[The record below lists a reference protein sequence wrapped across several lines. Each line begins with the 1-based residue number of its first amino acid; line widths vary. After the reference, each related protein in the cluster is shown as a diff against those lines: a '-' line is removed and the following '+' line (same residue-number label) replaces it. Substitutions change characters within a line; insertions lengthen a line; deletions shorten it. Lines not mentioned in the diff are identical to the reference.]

1 MALKKGMFENY
12 IKERE
17 SPLLPI
23 LNQSFLSKYSKNRV
37 FDEPES
43 LKKIQKINNFP
54 EENNDHFIKKQKKII
69 VNKTK
74 HKVYTNITQKLDT
87 NYTQTAHNEILN
99 ITQSEHKPDTKPNT
113 QKTQTRHKVNT
124 NYAQNHYISTLV
136 GLQKK
141 LLLYIFEAC
150 KKSCSYVTEP
160 LSINHISHTLEIPP
174 GSIKTSIKRLC
185 EKKFIKINSIKNGRG
200 GWSIYEIVNDIYNE
214 LLQMETKYK
223 VNTNYT
229 QNEHK
234 ANTKLNTQPNT
245 MISSSSSSLNL
256 KETTTS
262 LSDEWNFDIT
272 PYARLGFTQ
281 TQIKQLA
288 ALGSISASEVEQSLI
303 EFSYD
308 IDNNKLPPIKTSKI
322 NFLMGLLR
330 SGHSYTSEG
339 FKNEQDAL
347 ILEMASRA
355 EAKRKNLLE
364 AKFVMWESNLDQ
376 EERKKIEN
384 KLSIPLMVLYRTY
397 GLDNAEVKNC
407 FFNYY
412 VQKCLV

>member
-17 SPLLPI
+17 TPLIPN
-23 LNQSFLSKYSKNRV
+23 LNQHFLSKYSKNRV
-37 FDEPES
+37 FDEPDS
-43 LKKIQKINNFP
+43 LKKIQKINSFS
-54 EENNDHFIKKQKKII
+54 EERNYFIKERKEII
-69 VNKTK
+69 VNKTR
-74 HKVYTNITQKLDT
+74 HKLHTNRTHKPDT
-87 NYTQTAHNEILN
+87 NTTQTAHNEIKN
-99 ITQSEHKPDTKPNT
+99 ITQTAHKPNTKLNT
-113 QKTQTRHKVNT
+113 QKTQTTHKPDT
-124 NYAQNHYISTLV
+124 NRTQSHYVSTLV
-136 GLQKK
+136 GVQKK

-150 KKSCSYVTEP
+150 KKSCSYVTDP
-160 LSINHISHTLEIPP
+160 LSINHISHTLEIPK

-185 EKKFIKINSIKNGRG
+185 EKKFIKVNSIKNGRG
-200 GWSIYEIVNDIYNE
+200 GWSVYEIINNIYNE
-214 LLQMETKYK
+214 LLQIETKHK
-223 VNTNYT
+223 VNTNYIQT
-229 QNEHK
+229 THK
-234 ANTKLNTQPNT
+234 EDTKPDTQPNT
-245 MISSSSSSLNL
+245 MISSSSSLLNL
-256 KETTTS
+256 KETTTR
-262 LSDEWNFDIT
+262 LSDEWSFDIT
-272 PYARLGFTQ
+272 PYAKLGFTQ

-288 ALGSISASEVEQSLI
+288 SLGVISALEVEQSLI

-308 IDNNKLPPIKTSKI
+308 VDNNKLPPIKTSKI

-347 ILEMASRA
+347 VLEMASRA

-384 KLSIPLMVLYRTY
+384 RLSVPLMVLYRTY
-397 GLDNAEVKNC
+397 GLDNTEVRNC
-407 FFNYY
+407 FFSYY